1 MQGDQQHG
9 RARAAE
15 PDLEAA
21 PEEAVIAMTNNEKF
35 NQLINRSSD
44 PRRMM
49 NALRLFAA
57 KPSVQQADPMF
68 EESQVGIGE
77 LLPLLDV
84 PQLDE
89 QIVGLV

>member
-21 PEEAVIAMTNNEKF
+21 PEEAVIAVTNNEKF

-57 KPSVQQADPMF
+57 KPSVQQADPML
-68 EESQVGIGE
+68 EECQVGIGE

>member
-1 MQGDQQHG
+1 
-9 RARAAE
+9 
-15 PDLEAA
+15 
-21 PEEAVIAMTNNEKF
+21 MTNNEKF

-57 KPSVQQADPMF
+57 KPSVQQADPML
-68 EESQVGIGE
+68 EECQVGIGE

>member
-1 MQGDQQHG
+1 
-9 RARAAE
+9 
-15 PDLEAA
+15 
-21 PEEAVIAMTNNEKF
+21 MTNNEKF

-49 NALRLFAA
+49 NALRLFAV
-57 KPSVQQADPMF
+57 KPRIQQTHPVL
-68 EESQVGIGE
+68 EESEIGVRE

-89 QIVGLV
+89 QVVRLV